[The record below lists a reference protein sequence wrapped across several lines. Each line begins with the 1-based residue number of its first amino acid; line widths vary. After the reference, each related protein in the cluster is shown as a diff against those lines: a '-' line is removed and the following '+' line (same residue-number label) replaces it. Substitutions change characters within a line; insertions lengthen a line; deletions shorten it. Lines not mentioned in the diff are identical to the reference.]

1 MCALNGRR
9 VLGGEPVTAGFH
21 PCGSAHHGDDEE
33 GGGGQEDKD
42 NINIKCKLPGFTIFS
57 ARHATMYLNMSKAV
71 HVCILT
77 IVNKVPR

>member
-21 PCGSAHHGDDEE
+21 PCGSAHHRDDEE
-33 GGGGQEDKD
+33 EKEDKD

-57 ARHATMYLNMSKAV
+57 PRHAMYLNMSKAG
-71 HVCILT
+71 HVYVLT
-77 IVNKVPR
+77 IVNKVPM